1 MNTKTKIYLRC
12 ADLFRVRCQDDWR
25 RVSAADLLS
34 VQGCGETF
42 VLKLRLWLAHSG
54 LNLRGDNPAAY
65 WLEVERGAATQEI
78 GELLCPFTI
87 VIDTNEQ
94 YPFAFTSIRN
104 KSGDRVQVRTRTR
117 PLYTV
122 GGGDYTIDGMEDLVQ
137 LERKGDDLPSSLAQ
151 RREAFEGEIR
161 RLSEACEFA
170 AVIVE
175 HPWSFFLRDEHGYG
189 MSGKAIHRT
198 VTAWQVAYPGVHWW
212 FCESRVH
219 AENVAF
225 RLLDCFWRSKQRE
238 LSELVRSAAEADP
251 FEAVDFD

>member
-1 MNTKTKIYLRC
+1 
-12 ADLFRVRCQDDWR
+12 V
-25 RVSAADLLS
+25 
-34 VQGCGETF
+34 
-42 VLKLRLWLAHSG
+42 
-54 LNLRGDNPAAY
+54 
-65 WLEVERGAATQEI
+65 
-78 GELLCPFTI
+78 
-87 VIDTNEQ
+87 VIDVNEQ
-94 YPFAFTSIRN
+94 YPFAFTSIKN
-104 KSGDRVQVRTRTR
+104 KSGERVQVRTRTR
-117 PLYTV
+117 PLYTI

-151 RREAFEGEIR
+151 RRDAFEAEIR

-238 LSELVRSAAEADP
+238 LSELVRSAADADP